1 MADPRPRLIP
11 DGPLELIDAKT
22 LFADAP
28 LGRRSAASLARVES
42 TGRLL
47 LTFSHVVGVELGNQA
62 ALMVTHS
69 DDDGT
74 TWSEPV
80 AVYAQPGWFCL
91 AMGGFAR
98 IADDDIKLM
107 LGRIQ
112 IDLSI
117 GGTEPMTGW
126 YVASTTTRDRG
137 ETWSDLSPEIR
148 LFPEW
153 TELYGASNPHPLSDG
168 RLLWA
173 VMGTRGRDVGWHAGV
188 SVSDP
193 AGEHIG
199 PPTIIAEADGRDYSD
214 IDVIRLD
221 DGRFLA
227 VIREHQTR
235 QSVFSHSSDE
245 GQTWS
250 PIRPTPFLGS
260 NIKLFRLRS
269 GAVGCAYRDEDRSL
283 RGVSLSVSEDGG
295 ETWAFAGQLY
305 AADPDALH
313 EPGSVCGYPDVA
325 QLGSGDLAV
334 VLHAYPTVVDGT
346 ELHWLRLRDWT

>member
-1 MADPRPRLIP
+1 
-11 DGPLELIDAKT
+11 
-22 LFADAP
+22 
-28 LGRRSAASLARVES
+28 
-42 TGRLL
+42 
-47 LTFSHVVGVELGNQA
+47 
-62 ALMVTHS
+62 
-69 DDDGT
+69 
-74 TWSEPV
+74 
-80 AVYAQPGWFCL
+80 
-91 AMGGFAR
+91 MGGFAR

-126 YVASTTTRDRG
+126 YVASTTTRDG
-137 ETWSDLSPEIR
+137 GDTWSDLSPEIR

-153 TELYGASNPHPLSDG
+153 TELYGASNPHRLSDG

-173 VMGTRGRDVGWHAGV
+173 VMGTHGRDVGWHAGV

-193 AGEHIG
+193 SGEQLG
-199 PPTIIAEADGRDYSD
+199 TPTIIAEADGRDYSD
-214 IDVIRLD
+214 IDVIRVA

-235 QSVFSHSSDE
+235 QSVFAHSSDE
-245 GQTWS
+245 GRTWS

-260 NIKLFRLRS
+260 NIKLFGLRS
-269 GAVGCAYRDEDRSL
+269 GAVACAYRDEDPSL

-295 ETWAFAGQLY
+295 ETWTFGGQLY

-325 QLGSGDLAV
+325 VLGSGDLAV
-334 VLHAYPTVVDGT
+334 VLHAYPTAAEGT
-346 ELHWLRLRDWT
+346 QLHWLRLRDRT